1 MPRND
6 AKGGAHAAAR
16 MSNGISG
23 LHGAKRAPGTIHGL
37 TPRTFQV
44 PDAT

>member
-16 MSNGISG
+16 MSNGHS
-23 LHGAKRAPGTIHGL
+23 HYFL
-37 TPRTFQV
+37 TTFVWIVPLFSRDGCVPRNRI
-44 PDAT
+44 